1 MKTYK
6 TKSQHSM
13 CWTQINTNTN
23 DMDKTTEGKDEPNMI
38 TMFILMEKMS
48 FSHIGDICIDETL

>member
-1 MKTYK
+1 
-6 TKSQHSM
+6 M

-23 DMDKTTEGKDEPNMI
+23 DIDKTTEGKDEPNMI